1 MQTAPAADKKQSFY
15 KTLMVIV
22 FPMILQNLM
31 NSAVSACDTLMLG
44 FVGQSELSA
53 SSLAGNVQFIGNM
66 FFYGI
71 CSGSSVLIAQYWGR
85 KDTDTIER
93 TIGIA
98 LRFTII
104 VGLIFSLAAM
114 CFPTAVMRIY
124 TTDEN
129 LIALGAKY
137 LRIVGFGYL
146 LNSFTQIYISSQRAM
161 ERVMFGTV
169 VNLIAMFANL
179 ILNAC
184 FIFGWGPF
192 PALGIVGVAI
202 ATLITQMISFG
213 IAVFDSQKKERAA
226 TVRIKYIF
234 QQKKELFRDFV
245 KYTLP
250 ALGNDFS
257 WGLGFSCYTVFLG
270 RLGEDMVAANAYAG
284 TVRSLSTVVCFALA
298 NASAIIMG
306 KTLGSGDL
314 EEGRKQG
321 SRFLWLSIISGCV
334 AGLAILAVRSFV
346 VDSVN
351 LSETAMQYLSF
362 MLIVSS
368 VNVIGQSVNTMTM
381 AGIFRAGGD
390 TKYGFICDTCV
401 MWIYGVAFGGVLCSF
416 ILKLPPLWIYF
427 ILFMD
432 EAWKMIPNFI
442 RYSQKKWVNNI
453 TRDMASLE

>member
-1 MQTAPAADKKQSFY
+1 MQAAPAAGKKENFY
-15 KTLMVIV
+15 KTLLVIA
-22 FPMILQNLM
+22 FPILLQNLM

-44 FVGQSELSA
+44 YVGQSELSA
-53 SSLAGNVQFIGNM
+53 SSLAGNVQFIVNM
-66 FFYGI
+66 FFFGI

-104 VGLIFSLAAM
+104 VGIIFTLAAL
-114 CFPTAVMRIY
+114 CAPTAVMRIY

-137 LRIVGFGYL
+137 LRIVGLGYL

-192 PALGIVGVAI
+192 PALGIIGVAI
-202 ATLITQMISFG
+202 ATLISQIISFS
-213 IAVFDSQKKERAA
+213 ISLFDSLKKER
-226 TVRIKYIF
+226 TVKVRIKYIF
-234 QQKKELFRDFV
+234 EQKKELFRDFV

-270 RLGEDMVAANAYAG
+270 RLGEEMVAANAYAG
-284 TVRSLSTVVCFALA
+284 TVRSLSTIVCFALA
-298 NASAIIMG
+298 NAAAIIMG
-306 KTLGSGDL
+306 KTLGSDNL

-321 SRFLWLSIISGCV
+321 FRFLWLSIITGCL
-334 AGLAILAVRSFV
+334 AGVVILLVRNFAVNT
-346 VDSVN
+346 VN
-351 LSETAMQYLSF
+351 LDETAKHFLNV
-362 MLIVSS
+362 MLFISS
-368 VNVIGQSVNTMTM
+368 VNVIGQSVNTMCM
-381 AGIFRAGGD
+381 CGIFRAGGD

-401 MWIYGVAFGGVLCSF
+401 MWIYGVSFGGILCSL

-432 EAWKMIPNFI
+432 ETVKMVPNFI
-442 RYSQKKWVNNI
+442 RYTQKKWVKNI